1 MKFFNADGTIRR
13 EKDNDEDFGWVWKN
27 LLEDRGMKMVI
38 YNFDGSVRSEE
49 YYNENND
56 WEIVTDNE
64 KEDRNQDDKT
74 EAVNTI
80 KWYQR
85 TFSNIQE
92 DTKTNLSNLLIHL
105 DNKESHLILSIIN
118 NAILNFLPDTNL
130 RKPTRIYT
138 ALRYSDINNDVTK
151 TLRLKRLYRIFDIG
165 FDLQLLQKRYLPLS
179 DNKSAYE
186 VNKYIEDY
194 IEVVQDLRQI
204 LCWDVYSQ
212 SGGAEVD
219 PGPKRVEIDKS
230 KELYTDIDQTLLKLM
245 AKKGT
250 QVQLQAEIST
260 EEDWEKLLEREG
272 LIVVDVY
279 SDWCGPCAAMSANLK
294 KLKLEVGGDN
304 LQLAMAKS
312 DNINVLQRFREKS
325 EPTWMFIANGKM
337 INLMFGANAPKL
349 TRLIIDELKK
359 EEAIRE
365 GTRTRHEMDLME
377 LAPEEQVRFEAT
389 EKERLESEEIER
401 GARMKAK
408 DERLHL
414 IVDCILQAFPTLGVL
429 VVFPYALDKI
439 TLLQEIWEPNGIKT
453 GNIEKASF
461 KQINIEDLLYFT
473 DYRFPDKVL
482 QLASAGLCN
491 CYTIKMDDQE
501 ASVDDVVLHAV
512 YGTSQQPPGSQDSLA
527 MKMRTL
533 VPKTI
538 KDESEEQIEEEEEEL
553 DGIWVPPNSKTRA
566 LALYMLFP
574 THTVSHVPP
583 EPEPIPPHI
592 AVAYDA
598 FKRSDVMALIEEY
611 QKDVM
616 RFGFFTDEKPETA
629 KLIAK
634 TVMHFEKKAEET
646 T

>member
-230 KELYTDIDQTLLKLM
+230 KELYTDIDQTLLKFCRCIFRLVWTM
-245 AKKGT
+245 RCYVG
-250 QVQLQAEIST
+250 EF
-260 EEDWEKLLEREG
+260 
-272 LIVVDVY
+272 
-279 SDWCGPCAAMSANLK
+279 K

>member
-27 LLEDRGMKMVI
+27 LLEDRGMKMII

-92 DTKTNLSNLLIHL
+92 DTKTNLSNLLISL

-230 KELYTDIDQTLLKLM
+230 KELYTDIDQTLLKFCRCIFRLVWTM
-245 AKKGT
+245 RCYVG
-250 QVQLQAEIST
+250 EF
-260 EEDWEKLLEREG
+260 
-272 LIVVDVY
+272 
-279 SDWCGPCAAMSANLK
+279 K

-304 LQLAMAKS
+304 LQLAM
-312 DNINVLQRFREKS
+312 
-325 EPTWMFIANGKM
+325 NGKM